1 MVEQPICHNCQ
12 IVLTTTFHTLTA
24 KINETHDAWNI
35 TFSFFPLFGIFV
47 IHLARVNGKHRRDK
61 HSFAATNV
69 GKLWTSILCSS
80 LQSNW
85 KRFADWSIFSMAF
98 ILSRGVCFH
107 ESAGIVVF
115 VDLGIFFFSR
125 NFWLLLLFSR
135 IHFPYRVLKKFDFF
149 STGCCSGLFLA
160 FFWQFFFSSF
170 IPIRPITVDLP
181 GRGCGICLV

>member
-12 IVLTTTFHTLTA
+12 IVLTTMFHTLTA

-47 IHLARVNGKHRRDK
+47 IHLASVNGKHRRDK
-61 HSFAATNV
+61 CRQALNIDIMQF
-69 GKLWTSILCSS
+69 SS
-80 LQSNW
+80 VQLKAVCW
-85 KRFADWSIFSMAF
+85 LVDIFYG
-98 ILSRGVCFH
+98 IHLITWCLLH

-115 VDLGIFFFSR
+115 VDLGIFFVSR

-181 GRGCGICLV
+181 GRGCSICLV